1 MVFNVIST
9 AFQLYLCGHCNY
21 PCFPEVLLT
30 STLHHILQC
39 TAQYS
44 FQATGCFS
52 HNHSRNNV
60 QWREGI
66 NPVSTTII
74 NPRKKYWLSWGSNQQ
89 PPVLKSG
96 TLPTGLWGLA
106 HILWIY
112 ISSNIFV
119 KLLTPSKDKELRCC
133 KVEFQLNEKCFQQT
147 FGTAFLFHP

>member
-1 MVFNVIST
+1 M
-9 AFQLYLCGHCNY
+9 
-21 PCFPEVLLT
+21 
-30 STLHHILQC
+30 
-39 TAQYS
+39 
-44 FQATGCFS
+44 
-52 HNHSRNNV
+52 
-60 QWREGI
+60 
-66 NPVSTTII
+66 NPVTTTII
-74 NPRKKYWLSWGSNQQ
+74 NPWKKYWLSWGSNQQ

-147 FGTAFLFHP
+147 FGTAFLFHPWVWFRLSLHAKAASCLCIINFVSFYCQTPFPTSDMSIWCIYQCMLYSIYISVIDATFFQS